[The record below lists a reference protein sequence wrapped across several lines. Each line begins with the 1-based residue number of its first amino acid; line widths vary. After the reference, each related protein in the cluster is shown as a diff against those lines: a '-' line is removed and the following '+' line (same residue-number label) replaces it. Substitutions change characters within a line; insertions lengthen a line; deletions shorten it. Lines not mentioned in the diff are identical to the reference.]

1 MPDSFFIFFQKTLPK
16 RWLTELA
23 GSLARRE
30 GGALLYR
37 VIAWFVARY
46 GVNMSE
52 AANPDIRSYST
63 FNEFFTRSLK
73 TGVRPLAQAAWVS
86 PVDGVVSQAGVI
98 KEGQIFQAKGHDYSA
113 TALLGGDASLGAQF
127 AQGQFAT
134 IYLSPKD
141 YHRIHMPC
149 DGVLKKIIYV
159 PGDLYSVNPTTVA
172 AIPGL
177 FARNERVVLIFET
190 QSNAQNQA
198 THIFAMVLVGATI
211 VGSIATKWT
220 GIVNATRPFAQTAID
235 LSAQAASNSC
245 AAKGADIAQFLLGST
260 VILLANNDAGVNFS
274 ALTSKEPLRCAA
286 ALPSGKL
293 R

>member
-1 MPDSFFIFFQKTLPK
+1 MPDSLFIFFQKTLPK

-30 GGALLYR
+30 GGVLMHR

-52 AANPDIRSYST
+52 AANPDITSYNT
-63 FNEFFTRSLK
+63 FNAFFTRSLK
-73 TGVRPLAQAAWVS
+73 TGVRPLAAATWVS
-86 PVDGVVSQAGVI
+86 PVDGVVSQAGMI
-98 KEGQIFQAKGHDYSA
+98 KAGQIFQAKGHDYSA

-149 DGVLKKIIYV
+149 DGTLKQIIYI

-177 FARNERVVLIFET
+177 FARNERVVLVFEG
-190 QSNAQNQA
+190 SNQA
-198 THIFAMVLVGATI
+198 PNNSHTFAMVLVGATI

-220 GIVNATRPFAQTAID
+220 GVVNSTRPTARTAVN
-235 LSAQAASNSC
+235 LTAQAENNPF

-260 VILLANNDAGVNFS
+260 VILLAGVDAGVNFS
-274 ALTSKEPLRCAA
+274 SLAPKESLRCAA
-286 ALPSGKL
+286 ALPSGKP